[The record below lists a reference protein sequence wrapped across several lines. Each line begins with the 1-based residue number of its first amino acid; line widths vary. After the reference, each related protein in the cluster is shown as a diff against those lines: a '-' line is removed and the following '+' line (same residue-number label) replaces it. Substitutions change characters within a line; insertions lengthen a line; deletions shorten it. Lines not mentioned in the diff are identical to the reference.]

1 MAFIITVLFLISIMQ
16 QSLSD
21 GHLKTLEY
29 RFHNES
35 LETYDEVVTGLT
47 TSAQY
52 LINVRLTS
60 ICM

>member
-1 MAFIITVLFLISIMQ
+1 MQ
-16 QSLSD
+16 QQLHEQ
-21 GHLKTLEY
+21 HLKTLEY

-52 LINVRLTS
+52 LINVCFAS

>member
-1 MAFIITVLFLISIMQ
+1 MQ

>member
-1 MAFIITVLFLISIMQ
+1 MQ
-16 QSLSD
+16 QQLGD
-21 GHLKTLEY
+21 EHLKTLEY

-52 LINVRLTS
+52 LIDVCFVS

>member
-1 MAFIITVLFLISIMQ
+1 MQ

-21 GHLKTLEY
+21 GHLKLLEY
-29 RFHNES
+29 IFHNES

-52 LINVRLTS
+52 LINVCLTY
-60 ICM
+60 ICI